1 MSNSHRS
8 PSPSLI
14 GRIFISTGLYLM
26 ATLFLAIPTQAKEMG
41 SAVGT
46 VIDAETKQ
54 PLPGVNIIVK
64 GTYYGAATDQ
74 GGRYL
79 IPQVPAG
86 DHTFEV
92 SMIGYT
98 IQQKT
103 GIAIPAG
110 QTIVVD
116 FALEPTTLALGQEIT
131 VIGEKPL
138 MELDITS
145 SSRSISAEEI
155 QAGVVED
162 VSDVVG
168 QQLGVV
174 DEEGALHIR
183 GGRSHESLFLVDGVA
198 IRDPL
203 SGDAYGLYV
212 SADAVAEIEVI
223 TGGFNAEY
231 GQAMSG
237 VVQIKTRE
245 GGDKYHGSASM
256 KTDHALVLDYFNTD
270 VMEFNLHGP
279 EPVLSSLLPGDV
291 TFMLSGYGFLSDT
304 YLPHAKQLYSS
315 QYGGTRFA
323 PRQENDWSGLVKFT
337 WKIDPTHKLSAT
349 YNRSLKINQGYFSE
363 YGGFPYR
370 YSQHLDNF
378 NTYTQEAIGL
388 NLTWTH
394 TLSPTTFYE
403 ALLSRFFTNLHYD
416 VGGKHWSEYIMIDD
430 QEPVYTV
437 YSGLEDTIGQV
448 EVGDGFYDWGDAPY
462 WHDHYVETY
471 TFKGDLTSQI
481 SQRHQ
486 LKMGTDLSTTEMQL
500 VDIYK
505 PWLGE
510 TGLGLNHDLYRVYPH
525 NGAFYIQD
533 KIVYEGMIVNVGL
546 RYDYWFPGKYVED
559 AIDDP
564 ETVTITE
571 AARQKFKDETFQL
584 FGRRGKG
591 HLSPRL
597 GISHPI
603 SDNDMLFLSYGHFSQ
618 LPKYQYIYAK
628 LTSRSMS
635 TYQLFG
641 NPNLNSTITVAYEMG
656 IKHKFS
662 ENQMI
667 SITAFYK
674 DIFDYPTSLRVEADN
689 PRLGNINYLMYFNMD
704 FARSRGVEVELKRR
718 HSHYLSGTANFSYS
732 MATGKSS
739 TPDDALLVAAGRLRE
754 KTLKEDFLNW
764 DKPLLF
770 SITTT
775 FRVGEKEHPRLF
787 GLKLP
792 DNWAVNLRW
801 TMQSGKRYR
810 PVKREY
816 DPNNQ
821 PYDDYGERN
830 ASVGKHWKWLDLKF
844 EKEFHWGPMWT
855 SFFLEGK
862 NVLNNK
868 NARLVNPLTG
878 RAWEPWDPIPISWY
892 NDPDDLPPWNPA
904 RYKEPRSWRLGV
916 SVSW

>member
-1 MSNSHRS
+1 MRISFPLKGLRS
-8 PSPSLI
+8 PSDRLWI
-14 GRIFISTGLYLM
+14 TGLGLLAALM
-26 ATLFLAIPTQAKEMG
+26 LAHPAAARETG
-41 SAVGT
+41 GVVGT
-46 VIDAETKQ
+46 VIDAETKD
-54 PLPGVNIIVK
+54 PLPGVNIVVK
-64 GTYYGAATDQ
+64 GTYYGAATD
-74 GGRYL
+74 GDGRYL
-79 IPQVPAG
+79 IPVVPAG
-86 DHTFEV
+86 DYTFEV

-103 GIAIPAG
+103 GIKVKAN
-110 QTIVVD
+110 QTIVED
-116 FALEPTTLALGQEIT
+116 FTLEPTTLALGQEIT

-138 MELDITS
+138 MEVDITS
-145 SSRSISAEEI
+145 SSRSISADEI
-155 QAGVVED
+155 QAAVVED
-162 VSDVVG
+162 VSDVVS

-174 DEEGALHIR
+174 EEEGALHIR

-203 SGDAYGLYV
+203 SGGAYGLHV

-223 TGGFNAEY
+223 TGGYNAEY

-245 GGDKYHGSASM
+245 GGAEYHGSATLKS
-256 KTDHALVLDYFNTD
+256 DHILGLDYFNTD
-270 VMEFNLHGP
+270 VMELNLHGP
-279 EPVLSSLLPGDV
+279 EPILSWFLPGDV
-291 TFMLSGYGFLSDT
+291 TFMVNGYGFLSDT
-304 YLPHAKQLYSS
+304 YLPHANRLYSS

-323 PRQENDWSGLVKFT
+323 PREENDWSGLAKLT
-337 WKIDPTHKLSAT
+337 WKIDPTHKLTAT
-349 YNRSLKINQGYFSE
+349 YSRSLKINQGYFSE

-378 NTYTQEAIGL
+378 NTYTQEAIQT

-403 ALLSRFFTNLHYD
+403 TVLSRFFTNLHYD
-416 VGGKHWSEYIMIDD
+416 VAGKHWSDYVMIDD
-430 QEPVYTV
+430 QVPVV
-437 YSGLEDTIGQV
+437 VDTLGQV
-448 EVGDGFYDWGDAPY
+448 YVGDGFYDWGDAPY
-462 WHDHYVETY
+462 WHDHFVETY
-471 TFKGDLTSQI
+471 TFKGDLTSQV
-481 SQRHQ
+481 SKRHQ
-486 LKMGTDLSTTEMQL
+486 LKMGTELSTTEMQL

-510 TGLGLNHDLYRVYPH
+510 TGLGLNHDFYRVYPH

-533 KIVYEGMIVNVGL
+533 KITYEGMIVNVGL

-564 ETVTITE
+564 ETVTISE
-571 AARQKFKDETFQL
+571 PARQKFNDETFQL

-667 SITAFYK
+667 SLTAFYK
-674 DIFDYPTSLRVEADN
+674 DIFDYPTSLQVEAEN
-689 PRLGNINYLMYFNMD
+689 PRLGDISYLMYFNMD
-704 FARSRGVEVELKRR
+704 FARSRGVEIELKRR
-718 HSHYLSGTANFSYS
+718 HSHYLSGTVNFSYS

-764 DKPLLF
+764 DKPILF
-770 SITTT
+770 SVNAT
-775 FRVGEKEHPRLF
+775 FRVGDGDHPRLL

-801 TMQSGKRYR
+801 TAQSGKRYR
-810 PVKREY
+810 PVKRKY
-816 DPNNQ
+816 DANQQ

-830 ASVGKHWKWLDLKF
+830 ASIGKHWQWLDLKLD
-844 EKEFHWGPMWT
+844 KEFRWGPLWT
-855 SFFLEGK
+855 SVFLEGK
-862 NVLNNK
+862 NVLDNK
-868 NARLVNPLTG
+868 NARLINPLTG
-878 RAWEPWDPIPISWY
+878 RAWEPWDSIPISWF

-904 RYKEPRSWRLGV
+904 RYREPRSFRIGM

>member
-1 MSNSHRS
+1 MNFFTTWNSACRTRRS
-8 PSPSLI
+8 LPLI
-14 GRIFISTGLYLM
+14 G
-26 ATLFLAIPTQAKEMG
+26 LFLLAMLTWIHLVEAKETG
-41 SAVGT
+41 SVVGT
-46 VIDAETKQ
+46 VIDAETKV
-54 PLPGVNIIVK
+54 PLPGVNIVVK
-64 GTYYGAATDQ
+64 GTYLGAATDAD
-74 GGRYL
+74 GRYL
-79 IPQVPAG
+79 IPEIPTG
-86 DHTFEV
+86 DFTFEV

-103 GIAIPAG
+103 GIKILTDE
-110 QTIVVD
+110 TIVVD
-116 FALEPTTLALGQEIT
+116 FVLEPTTLALGQEIT

-138 MELDITS
+138 MEVDITS
-145 SSRSISAEEI
+145 STRSISADEI
-155 QAGVVED
+155 QASVVEN
-162 VSDVVG
+162 VSDVVS

-174 DEEGALHIR
+174 EEEGALHIR

-203 SGDAYGLYV
+203 SGAAYGLQV
-212 SADAVAEIEVI
+212 SADAIAEIEVI

-245 GGDKYHGSASM
+245 GGSEYHGSATVKS
-256 KTDHALVLDYFNTD
+256 DHILGLDYFNTD
-270 VMEFNLHGP
+270 IMEFNLHGP
-279 EPVLSSLLPGDV
+279 EHLLSWFLPGDV
-291 TFMLSGYGFLSDT
+291 TFMINGYGFFSDT
-304 YLPHAKQLYSS
+304 YLPHAKRLYSS

-323 PRQENDWSGLVKFT
+323 PREENDWSGLAKIT

-370 YSQHLDNF
+370 YSQNLDNF
-378 NTYTQEAIGL
+378 NTYTQEAIGI
-388 NLTWTH
+388 NLSWTH
-394 TLSPTTFYE
+394 TISPTTFYE
-403 ALLSRFFTNLHYD
+403 TVLSRFYTSLHYD
-416 VGGKHWSEYIMIDD
+416 VAGKHWSEYIMTDD
-430 QEPVYTV
+430 QLPVNTD
-437 YSGLEDTIGQV
+437 SLGQV

-481 SQRHQ
+481 SHRHQ
-486 LKMGTDLSTTEMQL
+486 LKTGTELSTTEMQL

-533 KIVYEGMIVNVGL
+533 KIVYEGLIVNVGL

-559 AIDDP
+559 AINDP
-564 ETVTITE
+564 EAVTISD
-571 AARQKFKDETFQL
+571 AAREKFKKETFQL

-597 GISHPI
+597 GISHPV

-656 IKHKFS
+656 LKHKFS

-667 SITAFYK
+667 SLTAFYK

-689 PRLGNINYLMYFNMD
+689 PRLGNISYLMYFNMD
-704 FARSRGVEVELKRR
+704 FARARGVEIELKRR
-718 HSHYLSGTANFSYS
+718 HSHYLSGTMNFAYS

-764 DKPLLF
+764 DRPIHF
-770 SITTT
+770 AINVT
-775 FRVGEKEHPRLF
+775 FRAGENEHPNLF
-787 GLKLP
+787 GIKLP

-801 TMQSGKRYR
+801 QTQSGKRYR
-810 PVKREY
+810 PVERKE
-816 DPNNQ
+816 DSNSQ

-830 ASVGKHWKWLDLKF
+830 AEVGKHWEWLDIKI
-844 EKEFHWGPMWT
+844 EKDFRWGPIWT
-855 SFFLEGK
+855 TLFLEGK

-868 NARLVNPLTG
+868 NPRLINPLTG
-878 RAWEPWDPIPISWY
+878 RAWEQGDPIPISWA
-892 NDPDDLPPWNPA
+892 NDPDDLPPWNPS
-904 RYKEPRSWRLGV
+904 RYREPRNLRLGL